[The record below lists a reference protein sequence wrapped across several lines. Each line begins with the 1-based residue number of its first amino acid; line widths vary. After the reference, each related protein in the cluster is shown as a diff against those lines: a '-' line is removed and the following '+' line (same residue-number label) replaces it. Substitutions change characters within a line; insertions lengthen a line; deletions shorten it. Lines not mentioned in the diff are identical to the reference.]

1 MPPPPSPD
9 PQNLLPLARAG
20 GAEAF
25 GALTAGLWERLWRS
39 ARVMCRDDRQAE
51 DLAQETLVEAWK
63 SLPRFDGR
71 CALSTWMHGILRHR
85 FLKAVRRTHSRP
97 ALSFGDTGTED
108 AVHAGPSPSEHAQ
121 RADEA
126 ARLRAAVAALPEEQR
141 AVVEL
146 RFFAEASLQDIA
158 AALDCPEGTVKSRLH
173 HALLKLRILHAEM
186 NPAPPARESGS
197 NS

>member
-1 MPPPPSPD
+1 MPPLPSPD

-20 GAEAF
+20 GAAAF
-25 GALTAGLWERLWRS
+25 DALVGGLRDRLWRS

-51 DLAQETLVEAWK
+51 DLAQETLVEAWN
-63 SLPRFDGR
+63 SIARFDGR

-85 FLKAVRRTHSRP
+85 FLKAVRRTRSRSV
-97 ALSFGDTGTED
+97 LHFGDAGAED
-108 AVHAGPSPSEHAQ
+108 AVHTGPDPAEQAR
-121 RADEA
+121 RADDS

-146 RFFAEASLQDIA
+146 RFFGEATLQDIA

-173 HALLKLRILHAEM
+173 HALLKLRNLHADV
-186 NPAPPARESGS
+186 NPAPAPGESGT
-197 NS
+197 NR